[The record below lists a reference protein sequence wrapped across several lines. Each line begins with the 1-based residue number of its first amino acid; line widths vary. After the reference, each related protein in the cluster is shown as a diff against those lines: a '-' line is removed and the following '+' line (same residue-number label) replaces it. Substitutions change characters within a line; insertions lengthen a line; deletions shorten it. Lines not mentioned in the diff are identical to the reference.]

1 MTQTFRVF
9 LTMENTSLYP
19 FAFQPDSQASL
30 DHLIKSWASI
40 HFGLNVANNIFI
52 LAQRVKKKVKALFGQ
67 IIIHLARLLGEPVAG
82 REPDH
87 QEDPE
92 RNRSHWWKEIKTFVT
107 QIQSEE
113 LSEAQ
118 LRRILEDGFE
128 PQEVDAVME
137 ALRQAAE
144 MMEDSTP
151 TLFQ

>member
-1 MTQTFRVF
+1 
-9 LTMENTSLYP
+9 MENTSLYP
-19 FAFQPDSQASL
+19 FALKPDLEASL
-30 DHLIKSWASI
+30 DHLIKSWVGTD
-40 HFGLNVANNIFI
+40 FGLKVANNIFI

-92 RNRSHWWKEIKTFVT
+92 RNHSHWWKEIKTFVT
-107 QIQSEE
+107 QIQSKN

-118 LRRILEDGFE
+118 LRSILEDGFE

-137 ALRQAAE
+137 ALSQAAE
-144 MMEDSTP
+144 MMEDAAP

>member
-1 MTQTFRVF
+1 MA
-9 LTMENTSLYP
+9 NTSLCP
-19 FAFQPDSQASL
+19 FAVKPDETSL
-30 DHLIKSWASI
+30 DYLIKSWDGVYL
-40 HFGLNVANNIFI
+40 GLKVATNIFI

-67 IIIHLARLLGEPVAG
+67 IIIHLARLLGETVAG

-92 RNRSHWWKEIKTFVT
+92 QNRSHWWKEIKNFVT

-118 LRRILEDGFE
+118 LRRILEDAFE